1 MISHM
6 ADVTYNMI
14 PQIFLTS
21 HSHMSESDRD
31 LDMTRKKV
39 NIHHFVD
46 VFWGEIYQL
55 PGFHPIP
62 GTKL

>member
-1 MISHM
+1 
-6 ADVTYNMI
+6 
-14 PQIFLTS
+14 
-21 HSHMSESDRD
+21 MSESDRD